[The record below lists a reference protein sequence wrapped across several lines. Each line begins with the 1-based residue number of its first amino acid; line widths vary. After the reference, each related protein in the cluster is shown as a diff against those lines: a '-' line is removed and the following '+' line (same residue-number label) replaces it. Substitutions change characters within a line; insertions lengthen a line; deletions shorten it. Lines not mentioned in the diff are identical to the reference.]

1 MTRHKISLEEFH
13 RMVEAGVFPE
23 DLRLELVEGDLVEM
37 SPIGPKHAAIV
48 RRLTTRFA
56 PLATRGEALLS
67 VQNPLV
73 VGSSELYPDLALL
86 RPDLESY
93 ASRHPQ
99 GQDALL
105 VVEVADTSL
114 RYDLQVKL
122 PLYAQAGVPEVW
134 VVDLEGKRVLVHRK
148 PEGGGYREAEA
159 LGPGARLSVHGGEI
173 PAEELL

>member
-73 VGSSELYPDLALL
+73 V
-86 RPDLESY
+86 R
-93 ASRHPQ
+93 
-99 GQDALL
+99 
-105 VVEVADTSL
+105 T
-114 RYDLQVKL
+114 L
-122 PLYAQAGVPEVW
+122 P
-134 VVDLEGKRVLVHRK
+134 
-148 PEGGGYREAEA
+148 
-159 LGPGARLSVHGGEI
+159 
-173 PAEELL
+173 

>member
-1 MTRHKISLEEFH
+1 MTRHKVSLEEFH

-23 DLRLELVEGDLVEM
+23 DVRLELVEGDLVEM

-56 PLATRGEALLS
+56 PLAARGEALLS

-86 RPDLESY
+86 RPDPEGY
-93 ASRHPQ
+93 ASRYPE
-99 GQDALL
+99 GKDALL

-114 RYDLQVKL
+114 RYDLEVKL

-134 VVDLEGKRVLVHRK
+134 VVDLLDQRVLLHRK
-148 PEGGGYREAEA
+148 PEGEGYREGKT
-159 LGPGARLSVHGGEI
+159 LGPGARLAFLGVEI
-173 PAEELL
+173 PTEELL

>member
-1 MTRHKISLEEFH
+1 
-13 RMVEAGVFPE
+13 MVEAGVFPE

-114 RYDLQVKL
+114 RYDLQVKP

-134 VVDLEGKRVLVHRK
+134 VVDLVREKVHVFRK
-148 PEGGGYREAEA
+148 PQGEGYGEAQA
-159 LGPGARLSVHGGEI
+159 LEDGELSVLGLKVPVKEVL
-173 PAEELL
+173 P